1 MKAPIIHF
9 NGKNTS
15 IIISTSHLLPEVIYW
30 GERIENN
37 KSSEEIALALS
48 RPVPQCY
55 LDQDIPFSICPEH
68 SAGYFGM
75 PGLEG
80 HFDDGGWTPKFE
92 KESILQS
99 ETGAVFQYI
108 DEQAGLRL
116 DVFFNFDKETDVISF
131 QSKVTNIRNY
141 GIYRLQRLANT
152 LPLPAHACEL
162 MQFHGRWCKEFQ
174 IERKEWCQGAITKEN
189 RRGRTSHESFP
200 GVIVGSKGVSETS
213 GEAYG
218 FHLAWSGNHRL
229 HMEVMSDGRRYCQAE
244 ELLLPGEVTLMP
256 DESYTTPWMY
266 ATHSPVGLNGM
277 SQNFHQYIRR
287 SVVEWPDSDKPRPIH
302 LNTWE
307 GIYFDHDPGYMKE
320 MATAAKEL
328 GVERFIIDDGWF
340 PARNHDS
347 AGLGDW
353 FVDKEKYPQGLHPVA
368 DHVTGLGMELG
379 LWFEPEMVNPDS
391 QLCRKHPDWVL
402 ATGHYERLTE
412 RQQYVLNLQNPACF
426 KYLFNCIDALL
437 AEYPISYIK
446 WDHNRV
452 LVQASHNGLPGVH
465 GQTRAV
471 YRLIDQ
477 LRKAH
482 PHVEIESC
490 SSGGARIDMEV
501 LKRTH
506 RFWTSDTNDPVER
519 QTIQQGFSYFFPPEL
534 MGAHVGTHASH
545 TSGRRNSIAFRASTA
560 LFGHMGMELDPL
572 CLSDEQKCEVKM
584 FFDLHKSYRDLLHRG
599 DLFRLDYPDDT
610 SIAKVMVSKDKST
623 ALVSMAQIQSRSYT
637 LPVPLR
643 LAGLDPD
650 KTYRVQVVSNEND
663 EYTMKKQPAWCE
675 HGVELTGE
683 VLMKVGLQL
692 PVLWPESCL
701 LVGIQQIRVE

>member
-1 MKAPIIHF
+1 
-9 NGKNTS
+9 
-15 IIISTSHLLPEVIYW
+15 
-30 GERIENN
+30 
-37 KSSEEIALALS
+37 
-48 RPVPQCY
+48 
-55 LDQDIPFSICPEH
+55 
-68 SAGYFGM
+68 
-75 PGLEG
+75 
-80 HFDDGGWTPKFE
+80 
-92 KESILQS
+92 
-99 ETGAVFQYI
+99 
-108 DEQAGLRL
+108 
-116 DVFFNFDKETDVISF
+116 
-131 QSKVTNIRNY
+131 
-141 GIYRLQRLANT
+141 
-152 LPLPAHACEL
+152 
-162 MQFHGRWCKEFQ
+162 
-174 IERKEWCQGAITKEN
+174 
-189 RRGRTSHESFP
+189 
-200 GVIVGSKGVSETS
+200 
-213 GEAYG
+213 
-218 FHLAWSGNHRL
+218 
-229 HMEVMSDGRRYCQAE
+229 
-244 ELLLPGEVTLMP
+244 
-256 DESYTTPWMY
+256 
-266 ATHSPVGLNGM
+266 
-277 SQNFHQYIRR
+277 
-287 SVVEWPDSDKPRPIH
+287 
-302 LNTWE
+302 
-307 GIYFDHDPGYMKE
+307 